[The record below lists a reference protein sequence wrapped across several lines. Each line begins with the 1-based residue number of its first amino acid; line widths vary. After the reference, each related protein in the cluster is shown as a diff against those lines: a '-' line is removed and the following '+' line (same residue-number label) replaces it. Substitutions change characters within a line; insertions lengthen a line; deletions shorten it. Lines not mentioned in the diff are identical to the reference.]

1 MALKA
6 SRETQPFIPFLIGTD
21 HVAEFK
27 GLWSCD
33 LFEGRNKGNPTIC
46 SLARIIQQLPAK
58 GTDLHLLHGYF
69 LFFFP
74 PVAYIIPL

>member
-46 SLARIIQQLPAK
+46 SLAQIIQ
-58 GTDLHLLHGYF
+58 
-69 LFFFP
+69 
-74 PVAYIIPL
+74 

>member
-1 MALKA
+1 MHLEIWSVFVHRRFMALKA

-46 SLARIIQQLPAK
+46 SLAQIIQ
-58 GTDLHLLHGYF
+58 
-69 LFFFP
+69 
-74 PVAYIIPL
+74 